1 MSASYSEPSRQLIAA
16 SLCSRAHLHA
26 LAPRVRA
33 LHPLQSSAR
42 CETEADVRQLSRR
55 VSELESD
62 HKALPIL
69 MKEYVK
75 LGGQFLAFSVDPAF
89 QAAMDGLVVVDLDR
103 TSARLLSL
111 HMGPENYQRFCS
123 YGMHAPQ
130 PGVVYSQP

>member
-16 SLCSRAHLHA
+16 SLCSGAHLHA

-103 TSARLLSL
+103 TSSRLLSL
-111 HMGPENYQRFCS
+111 HMGPENYQRFRS
-123 YGMHAPQ
+123 HGTPAPQ
-130 PGVVYSQP
+130 PSVVYSQP